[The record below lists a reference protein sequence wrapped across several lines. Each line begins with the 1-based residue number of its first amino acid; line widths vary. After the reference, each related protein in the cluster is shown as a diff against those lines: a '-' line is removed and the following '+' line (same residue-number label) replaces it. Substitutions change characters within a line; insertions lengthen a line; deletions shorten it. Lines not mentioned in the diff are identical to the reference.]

1 MKEMNNE
8 IALEQIE
15 IVLRKINWAQEIL
28 SSAQESTEDARIA
41 DILSGVSFII
51 NSASNDIEKLYRSL
65 R

>member
-1 MKEMNNE
+1 MSNE
-8 IALEQIE
+8 IALEQME
-15 IVLRKINWAQEIL
+15 VVLRKINWAQEIL
-28 SSAQESTEDARIA
+28 NSAQETTEDTRIT

>member
-1 MKEMNNE
+1 MNNE